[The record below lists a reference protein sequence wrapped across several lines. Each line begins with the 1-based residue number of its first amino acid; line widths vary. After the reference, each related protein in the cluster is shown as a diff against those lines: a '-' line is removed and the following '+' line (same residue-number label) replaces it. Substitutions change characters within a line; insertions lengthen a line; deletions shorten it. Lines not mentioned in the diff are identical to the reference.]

1 MGIGRSGPRGP
12 RLRSLALHGGVLAG
26 AALTLAVDRRLRR
39 SGRNPAVAVPA
50 VTAAFYGI
58 VAVTER
64 YRPHREDWRPSV
76 REFATDGAFLASVLA
91 TQGLAMAAASPVR
104 SRTRHTLQA
113 DRLPVPAGAALG
125 ILAFDLFHSRL
136 HQVGHRWGPAWRVHS
151 VHHSAE
157 RLYWFNATRFHTLE
171 MFVDMVMETVVV
183 GALGL
188 SHEQH
193 VVYQALRGMYGQV
206 QHCNVDVDSGPLNRV
221 FSTPDL
227 HRWHHSTVYS
237 EGDTNYGAVTSVWD
251 QVFGTH
257 FDPDDRDGPDQI
269 GVGRMPDFPQS
280 FWELERVPFRWS
292 RIKERNAATW
302 YEGSPTLQG
311 A

>member
-1 MGIGRSGPRGP
+1 MGLDRPGARGQ

-39 SGRNPAVAVPA
+39 SGRNPAVAVPV
-50 VTAAFYGI
+50 VTAAFYGV
-58 VAVTER
+58 VAATER
-64 YRPHREDWRPSV
+64 VRPYRTDWRPTL
-76 REFATDGAFLASVLA
+76 REFTTDGMFLASVMA
-91 TQGLAMAAASPVR
+91 TQGVAMAVAQPVR
-104 SRTRHTLQA
+104 RRTRRTLRA
-113 DRLPVPAGAALG
+113 DRLPVPVGAALG
-125 ILAFDLFHSRL
+125 ILAFDLCHSRM
-136 HQVGHRWGPAWRVHS
+136 HQVGHQWGPAWRVHS

-157 RLYWFNATRFHTLE
+157 RLYWFNATRFQSLE
-171 MFVDMVMETVVV
+171 MFVDMLMETVVI

-227 HRWHHSTVYS
+227 HRWHHSTVYA

-257 FDPDDRDGPDQI
+257 FDPLDRDGPEQI
-269 GVGRMPDFPQS
+269 GVGRMPDFPRS
-280 FWELERVPFRWS
+280 FWELERVPLDWD
-292 RIKERNAATW
+292 RIKERNAETW
-302 YEGSPTLQG
+302 FADEPSTS
-311 A
+311 

>member
-1 MGIGRSGPRGP
+1 MNVR
-12 RLRSLALHGGVLAG
+12 RLTSWALHGGVLAG
-26 AALTLAVDRRLRR
+26 AAVTLAADRALRR
-39 SGRNPAVAVPA
+39 RGRNPAVALPL
-50 VTAAFYGI
+50 VTASFYGI
-58 VAVTER
+58 VALAER
-64 YRPHREDWRPSV
+64 VRPYREDWRPGLE
-76 REFATDGAFLASVLA
+76 EFVTDGKFLASVIA
-91 TQGLAMAAASPVR
+91 TQGVAMAVASPVR
-104 SRTRHTLQA
+104 KADRRTLRA
-113 DRLPVPAGAALG
+113 DRLPVPVGAALG
-125 ILAFDLFHSRL
+125 ILGFDLVHSRL

-157 RLYWFNATRFHTLE
+157 RLYWFNATRFQSLE
-171 MFVDMVMETVVV
+171 MFVDMVMETLVI

-193 VVYQALRGMYGQV
+193 VVYQAVRGMYGQV
-206 QHCNVDVDSGPLNRV
+206 QHCNVDVDSGPLSRV

-227 HRWHHSTVYS
+227 HRWHHSTDYA

-257 FDPDDRDGPDQI
+257 FDPVGRDGPGQI

-280 FWELERVPFRWS
+280 FWELERVPLDWGMIR
-292 RIKERNAATW
+292 ERNAATW
-302 YEGSPTLQG
+302 FTDEPEPARG